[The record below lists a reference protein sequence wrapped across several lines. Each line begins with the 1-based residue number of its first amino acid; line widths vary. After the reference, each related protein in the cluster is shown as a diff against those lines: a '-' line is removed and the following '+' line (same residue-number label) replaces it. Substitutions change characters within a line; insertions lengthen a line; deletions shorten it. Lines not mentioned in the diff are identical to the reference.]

1 MWWIRVGISL
11 VLISLLLVL
20 GKLDGAGAVLAHTQP
35 LPVLIGLAGL
45 GITRVLLAYRWR
57 LLTRAAGT
65 KVSYMRLLRLVFVS
79 GFLGTFVPSGVGG
92 DVVSALGLAK
102 HTGSKTASAS
112 FMIVDRIAGLFAV
125 AVIGAIAATLLTF
138 YPVIAIP
145 HAWVRTV
152 ASAFLLCSL
161 AVGMTLH
168 PAMREL
174 ALAAARRIPVRRISQ
189 AIERVYEAYY
199 RLGRQPA
206 LVSQIV
212 LAAIINQLVS
222 ALATYCLSRA
232 VGLTIPFL
240 FYLLVAPILLLL
252 VMVPVSLGGVGV
264 EEGTLAY
271 LVILAG
277 APQEGGLAL
286 ALLYRLLWS
295 VLAVF
300 GGVLYAVGEHR
311 THGAK
316 KRGGVIQAQPVG
328 EPPR

>member
-1 MWWIRVGISL
+1 MWWIRIGISV
-11 VLISLLLVL
+11 VLIGLLLVL

-35 LPVLIGLAGL
+35 LLTVVGLAGL
-45 GITRVLLAYRWR
+45 GATRALLAYRWR

-65 KVSYMRLLRLVFVS
+65 KVSYIRLLRLVFVS
-79 GFLGTFVPSGVGG
+79 GFLGTFVPSGIGT
-92 DVVSALGLAK
+92 DVVNALGIAT
-102 HTGSKTASAS
+102 HTGNKTAAAS

-125 AVIGAIAATLLTF
+125 AVIGATAATLLTF

-152 ASAFLLCSL
+152 AGVFVLCSL
-161 AVGMTLH
+161 VVGMTLH
-168 PAMREL
+168 PAIRGI
-174 ALAAARRIPVRRISQ
+174 ALAAARRIPFPRISQ
-189 AIERVYEAYY
+189 AIEGVYEAYY
-199 RLGRQPA
+199 RLGRQPV
-206 LVSQIV
+206 LVGQIV

-222 ALATYCLSRA
+222 ATATYCLSLA
-232 VGLTIPFL
+232 IGLTIPFL
-240 FYLLVAPILLLL
+240 FYLLVAPILLVL
-252 VMVPVSLGGVGV
+252 VMVPVSLGGVGL

-286 ALLYRLLWS
+286 ALLYRLLWT

-300 GGVLYAVGEHR
+300 GGVLYALGGHR
-311 THGAK
+311 PPGVK
-316 KRGGVIQAQPVG
+316 KSSLMFQAQPIG